1 MAGGKGGSS
10 TTKVEIPQ
18 YIEDAARRNLIKAD
32 DIAAMGSV
40 PEYGPSVAAF
50 TRMQDAAFR
59 NTADAASTF
68 GLGGGGMS
76 ARDLRGGM
84 DAPTTYAGGVRGYSS
99 APMYE
104 DMLAQLEANA
114 PGQYDYLRSFSIDPV
129 TGVMGSRAAP
139 APAPAP
145 QGTNLGGINMGGEA
159 STYDGYGNPG
169 NGRGMFDTRQGPNL
183 DGSAGYG
190 IGGYTGFGDMINRGG
205 PGQSGGNFSGGGAIS
220 GIGNAF
226 FGGRS

>member
-1 MAGGKGGSS
+1 MSKGGS
-10 TTKVEIPQ
+10 TTQEVKVPE
-18 YIEDAARRNLIKAD
+18 YVEAAARRNLGKAD

-50 TRMQDAAFR
+50 TPMQEAGFQ
-59 NTADAASTF
+59 NTADAASAF
-68 GLGGGGMS
+68 GLGGGNMS

-129 TGVMGSRAAP
+129 TGEMGSRAAP
-139 APAPAP
+139 APAPV
-145 QGTNLGGINMGGEA
+145 QGTNLGGINVGGGLEDNA
-159 STYDGYGNPG
+159 VFGGSPYTSFSTPQSYLPGGVNTRNPESFLNQTIAG
-169 NGRGMFDTRQGPNL
+169 LGQPQGPPTAA
-183 DGSAGYG
+183 SRPAARP
-190 IGGYTGFGDMINRGG
+190 TRGV
-205 PGQSGGNFSGGGAIS
+205 S
-220 GIGNAF
+220 
-226 FGGRS
+226 

>member
-1 MAGGKGGSS
+1 MAGGKGGKQTSEV
-10 TTKVEIPQ
+10 TIPQ
-18 YIEDAARRNLIKAD
+18 YIEDAARRNLSKAD
-32 DIAAMGSV
+32 DIAAMGYV

-50 TRMQDAAFR
+50 TPMQEAAFR
-59 NTADAASTF
+59 NTADAASAF
-68 GLGGGGMS
+68 GLGGGDMS

-129 TGVMGSRAAP
+129 TGAMGSRAAP
-139 APAPAP
+139 APAPVP
-145 QGTNLGGINMGGEA
+145 QGTNLGGINMGGGLEGN
-159 STYDGYGNPG
+159 TGYG
-169 NGRGMFDTRQGPNL
+169 NGRGMFDSYQGPSQN
-183 DGSAGYG
+183 GSAGYG
-190 IGGYTGFGDMINRGG
+190 PGGYTGFGDMFDGGG

-220 GIGNAF
+220 DIGNAF
-226 FGGRS
+226 GGRY

>member
-1 MAGGKGGSS
+1 MSKGGS
-10 TTKVEIPQ
+10 TTQEVKVPE
-18 YIEDAARRNLIKAD
+18 YVEAAARRNLGKAD

-50 TRMQDAAFR
+50 TPMQEAGFQ
-59 NTADAASTF
+59 NTADAASAF
-68 GLGGGGMS
+68 GLGGGNMS

-129 TGVMGSRAAP
+129 TGEMGSRAAP
-139 APAPAP
+139 APAPV
-145 QGTNLGGINMGGEA
+145 QGTNLGGINVGGGLEDNA
-159 STYDGYGNPG
+159 VFSGSPYTSFSTPQSYLPGGVNTRNPESFLNQTIAG
-169 NGRGMFDTRQGPNL
+169 LGQPQGPPTAA
-183 DGSAGYG
+183 SRPAARP
-190 IGGYTGFGDMINRGG
+190 TRGV
-205 PGQSGGNFSGGGAIS
+205 S
-220 GIGNAF
+220 
-226 FGGRS
+226 

>member
-1 MAGGKGGSS
+1 MSKGGS
-10 TTKVEIPQ
+10 TTQEVKVPE
-18 YIEDAARRNLIKAD
+18 YVEAAARRNLGKAD

-50 TRMQDAAFR
+50 TPMQEAAFQ
-59 NTADAASTF
+59 NTADAASAF
-68 GLGGGGMS
+68 GLGGGNMS

-129 TGVMGSRAAP
+129 TGEMGSRAAP
-139 APAPAP
+139 APAPV
-145 QGTNLGGINMGGEA
+145 QGTNLGGINVGGGLEDNA
-159 STYDGYGNPG
+159 VFSGSPYTSFSTPQSYLPGGVNTRNPG
-169 NGRGMFDTRQGPNL
+169 SFLNQTIAGLGQPQGPPTAA
-183 DGSAGYG
+183 SRPAARP
-190 IGGYTGFGDMINRGG
+190 TRGV
-205 PGQSGGNFSGGGAIS
+205 S
-220 GIGNAF
+220 
-226 FGGRS
+226 